1 MQLTNQKT
9 YILNSTEE
17 FNNQSLRITR
27 DVFLNLTKLR
37 LWGSFILKDLT
48 GHSGFI
54 DFVTLCYAKVK
65 LDVQCHSLQ
74 PRGQR

>member
-9 YILNSTEE
+9 YILNSTE
-17 FNNQSLRITR
+17 SLTR

-65 LDVQCHSLQ
+65 LDESVQCHSLQ